1 MQAGASDGLSDRSVR
16 TVDDDWRVP
25 KPRWT
30 GSSFLIYTGGLVV
43 LIAAAASLSY
53 LSDRYRSGAYVAW
66 ALLVVAVLAAIAHA
80 FRRSGRWI
88 SAGIFA
94 FATVI
99 AFGAFVGALWSW
111 FGWLSTDESAFGG
124 FDVARLSLVLL
135 TLIAAQSQLRS
146 FRFPM
151 IALLTLTLGWFLV
164 TDVVSNGG
172 SWTAVVTLLIGLFY
186 LATGSASDRPTAF
199 WRHLVAGLLI
209 SGSLLY
215 WWHSSDWQWAL
226 VAVVALVYARIAA
239 LTGRSSWAVLS
250 ALGLLAPATHF
261 TIDWVGGPFFSFGDD
276 EDYSEPRVWVPL
288 VSYAVTGFL
297 IVVVGLVVARR
308 RGSTPTG

>member
-1 MQAGASDGLSDRSVR
+1 M
-16 TVDDDWRVP
+16 P

-43 LIAAAASLSY
+43 LVAASASLAY
-53 LSDRYRSGAYVAW
+53 LSGQYRSGAYVAW
-66 ALLVVAVLAAIAHA
+66 ALLVLGVLGAIAHG

-88 SAGIFA
+88 TAGIFA

-99 AFGAFVGALWSW
+99 AFGVFVGALWRW
-111 FGWLSTDESAFGG
+111 FGWLSGEESPFGG

-135 TLIAAQSQLRS
+135 TLIAARIQLRR

-151 IALLTLTLGWFLV
+151 IALIALILGWFLV

-186 LATGSASDRPTAF
+186 LATGSVSDRPTAF

-209 SGSLLY
+209 AGSLLY

-239 LTGRSSWAVLS
+239 VTGRSSWAVLA

-261 TIDWVGGPFFSFGDD
+261 TIGWAGGSFLSFGDG
-276 EDYSEPRVWVPL
+276 DYSAPREWVPL

-297 IVVVGLVVARR
+297 IIAVGLVVARR
-308 RGSTPTG
+308 RGSAPAG